1 MVPEDA
7 GEISR
12 SLIKLE
18 GTKPA
23 KLSQIL
29 MIMYLLSPCSAS
41 LLFAIARRRQFLSEI
56 FSKYQDYS
64 HT

>member
-29 MIMYLLSPCSAS
+29 MIMYFFPNTKITAT
-41 LLFAIARRRQFLSEI
+41 R
-56 FSKYQDYS
+56 D
-64 HT
+64 

>member
-12 SLIKLE
+12 SLIELE
-18 GTKPA
+18 GTKSA

-29 MIMYLLSPCSAS
+29 MIMYLLSAFSAS
-41 LLFAIARRRQFLSEI
+41 HLFAVARRRKFLSEI